1 MLRFWRKV
9 THHALQQTNV
19 LSYWYD
25 WFISTLWLL
34 SSEPEN
40 EESETQRELWLRF
53 RTTSQIAS
61 LSTLSEGEVMFLS
74 KYASGYLV
82 KFGQKWWKGKVFHY
96 KKKSAKYFS
105 CDIYE
110 CSGIGGSIRSVPYH
124 GEGFGLS
131 LCFCT
136 SKLWNS
142 QPNCDCQKVSFWN
155 NSYFWSTKMILESFS
170 TWLISKFPFNWG
182 TFSWGKTALL

>member
-1 MLRFWRKV
+1 MFENHFSLFTHRKPQHKRGALKSDNRKRWQRRCMCVHYGSMTIVSTSTHLIVCRVKILDMCSVGVLRFWHKV

-19 LSYWYD
+19 LLYWCD

-40 EESETQRELWLRF
+40 EESETQREPWLRF

-82 KFGQKWWKGKVFHY
+82 KFGQKWWKGK
-96 KKKSAKYFS
+96 
-105 CDIYE
+105 
-110 CSGIGGSIRSVPYH
+110 SV
-124 GEGFGLS
+124 S
-131 LCFCT
+131 L
-136 SKLWNS
+136 
-142 QPNCDCQKVSFWN
+142 
-155 NSYFWSTKMILESFS
+155 
-170 TWLISKFPFNWG
+170 
-182 TFSWGKTALL
+182 